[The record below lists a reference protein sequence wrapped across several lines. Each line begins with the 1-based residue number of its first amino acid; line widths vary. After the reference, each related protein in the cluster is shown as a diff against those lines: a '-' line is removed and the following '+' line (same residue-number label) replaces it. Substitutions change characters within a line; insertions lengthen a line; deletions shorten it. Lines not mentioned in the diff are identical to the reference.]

1 MVEDTE
7 WRLYGDQKR
16 GEMGRWDKV
25 NMPCLVSRPRDKGN
39 EKVSKGMFLVHLLE

>member
-16 GEMGRWDKV
+16 GKMSRWDKV
-25 NMPCLVSRPRDKGN
+25 KWPCLVSRPRAKGDRFFSIAI
-39 EKVSKGMFLVHLLE
+39 EKSSNL